1 MSFGENV
8 RREREAMNMTQ
19 EQLGEAVGVS
29 LQMISYIERERR
41 NTDGGF
47 CFAKPIVLLNTGGR
61 RLLRSSLRAPVPAD
75 RLLRNEKGLQV
86 SLQPLSNGSVF
97 SNTFLTFL

>member
-41 NTDGGF
+41 NTDIYL
-47 CFAKPIVLLNTGGR
+47 ARDIARALKK
-61 RLLRSSLRAPVPAD
+61 SLDFLAD
-75 RLLRNEKGLQV
+75 NV
-86 SLQPLSNGSVF
+86 DCA
-97 SNTFLTFL
+97 